1 MSQYRWHGS
10 DGGDYIEVEKIADI
24 LLNMSL
30 GIDYRDDIEDSD
42 DYDEAVM
49 NLKREIENLDKTSGL
64 YNVLENIAED
74 NDNVFQMSRA
84 FRQKEGDVMEYEHT
98 PQQMAEKLMEFNRDF
113 SDNEDDVKSETE
125 YLIKLFDELQ
135 NSEQFNVLAHHL
147 DIMFMNDAFKQKAT
161 FHWKI
166 LKGR

>member
-1 MSQYRWHGS
+1 M
-10 DGGDYIEVEKIADI
+10 EVKKIADI

-30 GIDYRDDIEDSD
+30 GIDYRD

-84 FRQKEGDVMEYEHT
+84 FR
-98 PQQMAEKLMEFNRDF
+98 
-113 SDNEDDVKSETE
+113 
-125 YLIKLFDELQ
+125 
-135 NSEQFNVLAHHL
+135 
-147 DIMFMNDAFKQKAT
+147 
-161 FHWKI
+161 
-166 LKGR
+166 

>member
-1 MSQYRWHGS
+1 MEEN
-10 DGGDYIEVEKIADI
+10 DMEVKKIADI

-30 GIDYRDDIEDSD
+30 GIDYRDDIEDRD

-98 PQQMAEKLMEFNRDF
+98 PRQMAEKLMEFNRDF

-147 DIMFMNDAFKQKAT
+147 DIMFMNDAFKQKDV
-161 FHWKI
+161 FHRKRGKQSW
-166 LKGR
+166 

>member
-1 MSQYRWHGS
+1 M
-10 DGGDYIEVEKIADI
+10 EVKKIADI

-64 YNVLENIAED
+64 YNVLENIAEN

-84 FRQKEGDVMEYEHT
+84 FR
-98 PQQMAEKLMEFNRDF
+98 
-113 SDNEDDVKSETE
+113 
-125 YLIKLFDELQ
+125 
-135 NSEQFNVLAHHL
+135 
-147 DIMFMNDAFKQKAT
+147 
-161 FHWKI
+161 
-166 LKGR
+166 

>member
-1 MSQYRWHGS
+1 M
-10 DGGDYIEVEKIADI
+10 EVKKIADI

-30 GIDYRDDIEDSD
+30 GIDYRDDIEDRD

-98 PQQMAEKLMEFNRDF
+98 PRQMAEKLMEFNRDF
-113 SDNEDDVKSETE
+113 SDN
-125 YLIKLFDELQ
+125 
-135 NSEQFNVLAHHL
+135 
-147 DIMFMNDAFKQKAT
+147 
-161 FHWKI
+161 
-166 LKGR
+166 

>member
-1 MSQYRWHGS
+1 M
-10 DGGDYIEVEKIADI
+10 EVKKIADI

-30 GIDYRDDIEDSD
+30 GIDYRDDIEDRD

-98 PQQMAEKLMEFNRDF
+98 PRQMAEKLMEFNRDF

-147 DIMFMNDAFKQKAT
+147 DIMFMNDAFNQKQH
-161 FHWKI
+161 FI
-166 LKGR
+166 GRLE

>member
-1 MSQYRWHGS
+1 M
-10 DGGDYIEVEKIADI
+10 EVKKIADI

-30 GIDYRDDIEDSD
+30 GIDYRDDIEDRD

-98 PQQMAEKLMEFNRDF
+98 PRQMAEKLMEFNRDF

-147 DIMFMNDAFKQKAT
+147 DIMFMNDAFNQKQH
-161 FHWKI
+161 FI
-166 LKGR
+166 GRF

>member
-1 MSQYRWHGS
+1 MEEN
-10 DGGDYIEVEKIADI
+10 DMEVKKIADI

-30 GIDYRDDIEDSD
+30 GIDYRDDIEDRD

-98 PQQMAEKLMEFNRDF
+98 PRQMAEKLMEFNRDF

-147 DIMFMNDAFKQKAT
+147 DIMFMNDAFNQKQH
-161 FHWKI
+161 FI
-166 LKGR
+166 GRF